1 VVLLGKKMD
10 GNSPI
15 ETRLLVFIKN
25 GCNVCILSGNKKQ
38 KIKEYVSGDN
48 DRYVILKHLD
58 KEVIP

>member
-1 VVLLGKKMD
+1 MD

-25 GCNVCILSGNKKQ
+25 GCNICILSGNKKQ

-48 DRYVILKHLD
+48 DRYVILKHLY
-58 KEVIP
+58 K